1 MGGPFFIVCSRMVVG
16 CAGGNLRPSPLSLR
30 DISPHCGESPFA
42 RGAKILQPIW
52 LPCKGSWR
60 ACATEGFRCYTP

>member
-42 RGAKILQPIW
+42 RGGKDF
-52 LPCKGSWR
+52 
-60 ACATEGFRCYTP
+60 ATDLAPL